1 MGRPPVCVANG
12 GKQISTYVHALP
24 EEKAVIA
31 GFRDGAVL
39 LAEIV
44 ENKEPIVLKGSSGN
58 EITAI
63 ALTSGLSHILIGD
76 TKGNILWTTLW
87 AGETNVKSI

>member
-1 MGRPPVCVANG
+1 M
-12 GKQISTYVHALP
+12 
-24 EEKAVIA
+24 
-31 GFRDGAVL
+31 
-39 LAEIV
+39 AEIV

>member
-1 MGRPPVCVANG
+1 MLYR
-12 GKQISTYVHALP
+12 K
-24 EEKAVIA
+24 KKIA

-39 LAEIV
+39 LII

-76 TKGNILWTTLW
+76 SKGNILWTTLW

>member
-1 MGRPPVCVANG
+1 MCMLYQR
-12 GKQISTYVHALP
+12 KSSYS
-24 EEKAVIA
+24 

>member
-1 MGRPPVCVANG
+1 MRRPPVCVANG

-24 EEKAVIA
+24 QEKAVIA
-31 GFRDGAVL
+31 GFKDGAVL

-63 ALTSGLSHILIGD
+63 ALNSGLSHILIGD
-76 TKGNILWTTLW
+76 SKVNILWITLW